1 MFFKEVGSAPK
12 YGSLTISDDEFKDK
26 HTTTANLGH
35 ERKLLQGYQMIKNLP
50 AIQETWVQSL
60 SLLKPVF
67 HSSLWIWTA
76 DLCLNNSAV
85 RQGFRLRLD
94 SGWGAR
100 PLCPLRVPCS

>member
-60 SLLKPVF
+60 SQK
-67 HSSLWIWTA
+67 
-76 DLCLNNSAV
+76 D
-85 RQGFRLRLD
+85 
-94 SGWGAR
+94 
-100 PLCPLRVPCS
+100 PLEE